1 MFTDNPTIPAQLE
14 VLLDVVHAMRQRKS
28 SAEALRQLIQPK
40 GLPALTSSSAQVDSH
55 LSAAK
60 ELELVSADENQDV
73 RLSYPVRGDHLAK
86 PAIVAAFDR
95 VALANAN
102 VEKWAGRF
110 YAYLIVQEEDLGG
123 GKAADIEALTN
134 RFMVNLPSSID
145 KGNPMNLV
153 KHRALMRWYP
163 YVGLGWMDPS
173 GTFCPDPTE
182 RLRRA
187 LPAIWAE
194 DRKLDAQEF
203 MDRMGRACPEL
214 DGGAL
219 FNEVTE
225 GLFSASA
232 RQCTQALATA
242 LRRLHDEGVL
252 RLHCPSDSKGWSL
265 DKAGQNQVTGEA
277 SNRFDVV
284 ERVGRRSKA

>member
-14 VLLDVVHAMRQRKS
+14 VLLDVVHAMRQRKC
-28 SAEALRQLIQPK
+28 SAEALRHLIQPE
-40 GLPALTSSSAQVDSH
+40 GLPGVKPNSAQVDNH
-55 LSAAK
+55 LAAAR
-60 ELELVSADENQDV
+60 ELELVKADENQDI
-73 RLSYPVRGDHLAK
+73 RLTYSFRGEHRAK
-86 PAIVAAFDR
+86 PAILAAFDCI
-95 VALANAN
+95 ALANAN

-110 YAYLIVQEEDLGG
+110 YAYMIAQEDDFNGG
-123 GKAADIEALTN
+123 QAAVEAFAN
-134 RFMVNLPSSID
+134 KFMVDLPSSVD
-145 KGNPMNLV
+145 KGNPMNLE

-163 YVGLGWMDPS
+163 YVGMGWVDPS
-173 GTFCPDPTE
+173 GAFNADPTE

-187 LPAIWAE
+187 LPVIWE
-194 DRKLDAQEF
+194 DERKLDAQEF

-225 GLFSASA
+225 ALFSASA

-265 DKAGQNQVTGEA
+265 DRAGQSQVTGEA
-277 SNRFDVV
+277 SNRFDAV

>member
-40 GLPALTSSSAQVDSH
+40 GLPDSTSKSAQVENH

-60 ELELVSADENQDV
+60 ELGLVRVDENQDI
-73 RLSYPVRGDHLAK
+73 RLSYPVRGEHQAK
-86 PAIVAAFDR
+86 PAIVTAFDC
-95 VALANAN
+95 VALANTN

-123 GKAADIEALTN
+123 GKSDIEAFTN
-134 RFMVNLPSSID
+134 KFMVDLPSSVD
-145 KGNPMNLV
+145 KGNPMNPE
-153 KHRALMRWYP
+153 KHRAFMRWYP
-163 YVGLGWMDPS
+163 YVGMGWMDPS
-173 GTFCPDPTE
+173 GAFNADPTE

-187 LPAIWAE
+187 LPGIWGE
-194 DRKLDAQEF
+194 DRKLAAQEF
-203 MDRMGRACPEL
+203 MDRIGLACPEL

-225 GLFSASA
+225 GSFSASA

-265 DKAGQNQVTGEA
+265 DKAGKSQVTGEA
-277 SNRFDVV
+277 SNRFDAI
-284 ERVGRRSKA
+284 ERLGRRSKA